1 MLPVSPLEDSLA
13 AAHEIFA
20 KGSRTTLKSGGSASG
35 INGTKNISHI
45 DGIGSYIHQAFRKK
59 TICDISFQV
68 GDCVGDLMM
77 PVHKVVLA
85 SQSSLFK
92 DIFEAKEFLPKPVTP
107 KIIRLRNVDPAA
119 MEVFI
124 NFLYTGNIEE

>member
-1 MLPVSPLEDSLA
+1 
-13 AAHEIFA
+13 
-20 KGSRTTLKSGGSASG
+20 
-35 INGTKNISHI
+35 
-45 DGIGSYIHQAFRKK
+45 
-59 TICDISFQV
+59 
-68 GDCVGDLMM
+68 MM

-92 DIFEAKEFLPKPVTP
+92 EIFEAKEFLPKPVTP